1 FLDQTQAKMDVAEQA
16 SLLSLPEGRR
26 RAELSGPAEIVQ
38 ERRCEQQI
46 RTEPGMELGRLAA
59 DRGDP
64 DRVLQEAA
72 RIAVVA
78 VGGGGQGTE
87 RGAQGVVGEKA
98 SDGRLEPRMR
108 DLARQ
113 ELEEAVELVGVAA
126 QGRGQLGGV
135 G

>member
-1 FLDQTQAKMDVAEQA
+1 MDVAEQA
-16 SLLSLPEGRR
+16 SLLGLSEGRR
-26 RAELSGPAEIVQ
+26 GAELSGPSQIVE
-38 ERRCEQQI
+38 ERCGEQQI
-46 RTEPGMELGRLAA
+46 RPEPRVELGRFAA

-64 DRVLQEAA
+64 DRMLQEAA

-108 DLARQ
+108 D
-113 ELEEAVELVGVAA
+113 
-126 QGRGQLGGV
+126 
-135 G
+135 